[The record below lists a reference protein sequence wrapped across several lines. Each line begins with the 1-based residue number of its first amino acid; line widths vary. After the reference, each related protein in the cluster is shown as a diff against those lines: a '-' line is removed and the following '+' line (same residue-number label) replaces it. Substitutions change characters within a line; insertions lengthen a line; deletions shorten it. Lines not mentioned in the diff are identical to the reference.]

1 MSPNATCFEI
11 LRFLSF
17 TMANFEKKE
26 PVQRILIFLI
36 ISIIALFNQSNAQ
49 VVNKGL
55 VQFSGVVVTGDS
67 LQPVPYSS
75 IVVRGTYRG
84 TISDYGGFFSFVA
97 QMGDTIDF
105 SAVGFKKSHFVI
117 PDTLQT
123 DRYSLIKIMSSDTL
137 LLREAVI
144 YPWPTKEQFRQA
156 FLDLRVP
163 DDDLER
169 ARRNMALEEMR
180 ELMVTLPMD
189 GSGNYKTMLLE
200 RQTKVYTNGQYP
212 AISLLNPIA
221 WAQFIESWQRGDFKR
236 KNKD

>member
-1 MSPNATCFEI
+1 
-11 LRFLSF
+11 L
-17 TMANFEKKE
+17 ANFEKNLLVSKRFN
-26 PVQRILIFLI
+26 VLIFILMGFFQPTFGQV
-36 ISIIALFNQSNAQ
+36 SNQ
-49 VVNKGL
+49 GL

-67 LQPVPYSS
+67 LYPVPYASIIVRSS
-75 IVVRGTYRG
+75 FRG

-105 SAVGFKKSHFVI
+105 SAVGFKKSSFVI

-123 DRYSLIKIMSSDTL
+123 DRYSLIKIMSADTF

-169 ARRNMALEEMR
+169 ARRNMALQEMR

-189 GSGNYKTMLLE
+189 GSGNYKSLLLE
-200 RQTKVYTNGQYP
+200 RQTKVYSNGQYP
-212 AISLLNPIA
+212 SISLLNPIA
-221 WAQFIESWQRGDFKR
+221 WAQFVDAWQRGDFKR
-236 KNKD
+236 KTKD

>member
-1 MSPNATCFEI
+1 
-11 LRFLSF
+11 
-17 TMANFEKKE
+17 
-26 PVQRILIFLI
+26 LI
-36 ISIIALFNQSNAQ
+36 ISIISFSHYSKAQ

-75 IVVRGTYRG
+75 IIVRGTYRG

-105 SAVGFKKSHFVI
+105 SAVGFKKSSFVI

-123 DRYSLIKIMSSDTL
+123 DRYSLIKIMSSDTF

-163 DDDLER
+163 DDDLDR
-169 ARRNMALEEMR
+169 ARRNMALE
-180 ELMVTLPMD
+180 VD